1 MSRDANGTYYL
12 PAGNP
17 VVSGTVITTAW
28 ANPTMADIATALSD
42 SLSRS
47 GKGGMAAALAMGGF
61 RINALAAA
69 LAATDAAQATQVRD
83 SSLSWLNPVSSD
95 AAGNAYSGTAV
106 LGTSPV
112 NGTLYIFV
120 ADKANTGAVTLSVNG
135 SAALPVLINGSPC
148 PPGLL
153 TTGSMVQVIYYN
165 LSYRIANT
173 AQVAGTINSV
183 QSNNAAAISVT
194 NDYGTAIATLNIHA
208 NVAGGLSQLDGS
220 TKVPVTQL
228 PFNDLTYAGVWNASP
243 GVLPSTTGRNNGDF
257 FIIVQSGTMTA
268 YIAPGGSNVYTPTS
282 HLFLIGE
289 GIILRKGS
297 TDPNQPD
304 GWYYDP
310 AAAANAVA
318 ATTSM
323 VATPTLPAVTN
334 AQAWMT
340 QMDPIIAAKLP
351 LAGGTVSGAI
361 LQPVAPATGNA
372 LANKT
377 YVDAQIAAVQP
388 GVTSF
393 NSRTGAVAL
402 TSGDV
407 STALGAAPALLTG
420 AAFTGAVSATNIVA
434 SGIATADAFVQTG
447 YTATLGATP
456 TIDFANGQSQELT
469 LSANAVVAAINNI
482 PTGSI
487 LRLTL
492 LVTTFTVTWPAAV
505 KWPLGVAPNLAA
517 GPLDTAIVTMEKL
530 SNGNLLATASVF

>member
-1 MSRDANGTYYL
+1 
-12 PAGNP
+12 
-17 VVSGTVITTAW
+17 
-28 ANPTMADIATALSD
+28 MADVAAGLTD

-47 GKGGMAAALAMGGF
+47 GKGGMSAALAMGGF
-61 RINALAAA
+61 KITALAAA
-69 LAATDAAQATQVRD
+69 LAATDASQATQVRD
-83 SSLSWLNPVSSD
+83 SAFAWLNPVSSD
-95 AAGNAYSGTAV
+95 ATGNAYSGTAL

-120 ADKANTGAVTLSVNG
+120 ADKANTGAVTLAVNG

-153 TTGSMVQVIYYN
+153 TTGSMVQVVYYN

-173 AQVAGTINSV
+173 AQVSGTINSV
-183 QSNNAAAISVT
+183 QSNNATAISVT
-194 NDYGTAIATLNIHA
+194 NDYGTAIATLNVHA
-208 NVAGGLSQLDGS
+208 NVAFGLSQLDGS

-334 AQAWMT
+334 VQAWMT

-351 LAGGTVSGAI
+351 LAGGTMTGPI
-361 LQPVAPATGNA
+361 LQPVAPGSGNA
-372 LANKT
+372 LTNKT
-377 YVDAQIAAVQP
+377 YVDTQIASVAA

-393 NSRTGAVAL
+393 NTRTGAVAL
-402 TSGDV
+402 TSGDIT
-407 STALGAAPALLTG
+407 TALGAAPALLTG
-420 AAFTGAVSATNIVA
+420 AAFTGAVSATNVTA
-434 SGIATADAFVQTG
+434 SGVVNTKAVVQSPFIGAATA
-447 YTATLGATP
+447 
-456 TIDFANGQSQELT
+456 TIDFNAGQSQELT
-469 LSANAVVAAINNI
+469 LGANLTITAINNV

-487 LRLTL
+487 LRLVL
-492 LVTTFTVTWPAAV
+492 LATTFTITWPAAV